1 MTEQEKEAQQA
12 KLSKS
17 EKRRQEERILPT
29 NRARRSGIWNMMNDV
44 QDEVSCLR

>member
-17 EKRRQEERILPT
+17 EKRRQEDRILPIEPD
-29 NRARRSGIWNMMNDV
+29 AAESGI
-44 QDEVSCLR
+44 